1 MELDVNVNKERD
13 LFTDLVSKV
22 CNDNQ
27 PGIIALQPSE
37 LTDEVWEEIVKYN
50 LNPES
55 PCLVYLEDSSTD
67 NQVKVKVVCKTA

>member
-1 MELDVNVNKERD
+1 MELDMNVNKQSD
-13 LFTDLVSKV
+13 LFAALVSKV
-22 CNDNQ
+22 CNENQ
-27 PGIIALQPSE
+27 PGIVALQSSE
-37 LTDEVWEEIVKYN
+37 LNDEVWEEIVKYN